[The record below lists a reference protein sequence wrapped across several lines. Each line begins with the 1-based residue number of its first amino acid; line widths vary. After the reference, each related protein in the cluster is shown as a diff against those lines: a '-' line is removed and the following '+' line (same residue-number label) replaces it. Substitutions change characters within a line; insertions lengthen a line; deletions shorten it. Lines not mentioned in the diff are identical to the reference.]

1 MASSPPSPL
10 FICGPSRSGT
20 TVVLSL
26 LDAHPDVAVA
36 PETHYFDD
44 LRVRLAKRIGSSLS
58 EDEHR
63 ACQDYFLALSH
74 REYGQEGDP
83 ERGWLKREELVAEAA
98 AIGTDPDAYFEA
110 YCRLVARRA
119 GKARWGEKTPR
130 HVFRIDE
137 ILARFP
143 DAKVMYMLRDP
154 RAVVASYRDWKYQGG
169 YDFENDP
176 EGREKYLKDHE
187 RTRKSYHPVIIALLW
202 KGTYRAATAAL
213 AKHGPDRIRVQSYEQ
228 LCLDPETQTRELLTF
243 FGLDPSRGSTEVPV
257 LNSSYIGHE
266 RGKGFVT
273 SGIDLWREV
282 LTQAEISL
290 IEAIVAASLSEA
302 GFEAVRRGGTLTLL
316 SGYASLALALPRII
330 HANRARL
337 GNLPAY
343 AARRASAVL
352 GRAGRT

>member
-1 MASSPPSPL
+1 MATRPSHPI

-44 LRVRLAKRIGSSLS
+44 LRVRFAKRIGHDLTP
-58 EDEHR
+58 DEHR
-63 ACQDYFLALSH
+63 TCQDYFLALSH

-83 ERGWLKREELVAEAA
+83 ERGWLKREELAREART
-98 AIGTDPDAYFEA
+98 IGTDPDAYFEA

-137 ILARFP
+137 ILSRFS

-213 AKHGPDRIRVQSYEQ
+213 AKHGPDRIRIQSYER
-228 LCLDPETQTRELLTF
+228 LCLDPETQSRELFAF
-243 FGLDPSRGSTEVPV
+243 FGLDPARGSTDVPV

-273 SGIDLWREV
+273 SGIDRWREV
-282 LTQAEISL
+282 LTGGEIAAVQRCCSAAMCQAPYEPL
-290 IEAIVAASLSEA
+290 AN
-302 GFEAVRRGGTLTLL
+302 RGTLIQEFRIF
-316 SGYASLALALPRII
+316 ASAPTAVARAYS
-330 HANRARL
+330 ANRARI
-337 GNLPAY
+337 GSLPTY
-343 AARRASAVL
+343 LMARLRRS
-352 GRAGRT
+352 

>member
-1 MASSPPSPL
+1 M
-10 FICGPSRSGT
+10 
-20 TVVLSL
+20 
-26 LDAHPDVAVA
+26 
-36 PETHYFDD
+36 
-44 LRVRLAKRIGSSLS
+44 
-58 EDEHR
+58 
-63 ACQDYFLALSH
+63 
-74 REYGQEGDP
+74 
-83 ERGWLKREELVAEAA
+83 
-98 AIGTDPDAYFEA
+98 
-110 YCRLVARRA
+110 
-119 GKARWGEKTPR
+119 
-130 HVFRIDE
+130 FRIDE

-154 RAVVASYRDWKYQGG
+154 RAVVASYRDWKYQGC

-187 RTRKSYHPVIIALLW
+187 RTRKSYHHVIIALLW

-273 SGIDLWREV
+273 SGIDRWREV
-282 LTQAEISL
+282 LTQAEISM
-290 IEAIVAASLSEA
+290 IESIVAASLSEA

>member
-1 MASSPPSPL
+1 MVSSPSSPI

-44 LRVRLAKRIGSSLS
+44 LRVRLAKRVGGSLS
-58 EDEHR
+58 PEER
-63 ACQDYFLALSH
+63 RSCEDYFLALSH

-83 ERGWLKREELVAEAA
+83 ERGWLKREELAAEAA
-98 AIGTDPDAYFEA
+98 RIGADPDAYFEA

-176 EGREKYLKDHE
+176 EGREKYLKDHL

-213 AKHGPDRIRVQSYEQ
+213 AKHGPDRIRIQSYER
-228 LCLDPETQTRELLTF
+228 LCLEPEAQTRELFAF
-243 FGLDPSRGSTEVPV
+243 FGLDPAKGSTDVPV

-273 SGIDLWREV
+273 SGIDRWREV
-282 LTQAEISL
+282 LTAGEIAAVQRCCRTSMRSASYPTVASRGSL
-290 IEAIVAASLSEA
+290 LPEL
-302 GFEAVRRGGTLTLL
+302 GHFLGLPLAVSR
-316 SGYASLALALPRII
+316 AFA
-330 HANRARL
+330 ANRTRIGSIHEYILARL
-337 GNLPAY
+337 G
-343 AARRASAVL
+343 RR
-352 GRAGRT
+352 

>member
-1 MASSPPSPL
+1 MAQSPAPPV

-44 LRVRLAKRIGSSLS
+44 LRVRLARRLGASLS
-58 EDEHR
+58 SDER
-63 ACQDYFLALSH
+63 RSCEDYFLALSH

-83 ERGWLKREELVAEAA
+83 ERGWLKRDELVAEAA
-98 AIGTDPDAYFEA
+98 GIGTDPDAYFEA

-176 EGREKYLKDHE
+176 EGREKYLKDHL
-187 RTRKSYHPVIIALLW
+187 RTRRSYHPAIIALLW
-202 KGTYRAATAAL
+202 RGTYRAATAAL
-213 AKHGPDRIRVQSYEQ
+213 AKHGPERIRIQSYER
-228 LCLDPETQTRELLTF
+228 LCLEPEAQARELFEF
-243 FGLDPSRGSTEVPV
+243 FCLDAEKGRTDVPV
-257 LNSSYIGHE
+257 LNSSYIGTE

-273 SGIDLWREV
+273 TGIDRWKDVLSAGEV
-282 LTQAEISL
+282 
-290 IEAIVAASLSEA
+290 AIVQRFCRDALCAERYEELPRS
-302 GFEAVRRGGTLTLL
+302 GTMIEECR
-316 SGYASLALALPRII
+316 SLAALPMAAARAYVANRHRIGGLPQYL
-330 HANRARL
+330 RARL
-337 GNLPAY
+337 RGH
-343 AARRASAVL
+343 
-352 GRAGRT
+352 